1 MQRIPKYTAGMFKKK
16 MPRFGASGIRM
27 PSMPK
32 APKPRVKKFAEGGE
46 AEIEEVIVGP
56 SYGEVDEVIIGPG
69 AAQQEY
75 SNEISQSEKR
85 RKERALAAEKSLV
98 KRYLAAS
105 KKAGAKKPESVEMDR
120 ETLRREFDAY
130 MQEQELKK
138 KQAEAEFRRDM
149 KQGIRTARSGG
160 KMESCCRG
168 DGIASRGKTRGKFV

>member
-16 MPRFGASGIRM
+16 MPRFGSSGVRM
-27 PSMPK
+27 PRMPK
-32 APKPRVKKFAEGGE
+32 PPKPRVKKFAEGGE
-46 AEIEEVIVGP
+46 IE
-56 SYGEVDEVIIGPG
+56 EVIIGPG

-75 SNEISQSEKR
+75 ADEISQSEKR

-105 KKAGAKKPESVEMDR
+105 KKAGAKKPEPKVEVDR
-120 ETLRREFDAY
+120 ETLRREFDSY
-130 MQEQELKK
+130 MQEQERKK
-138 KQAEAEFRRDM
+138 KQAESQFYQEM
-149 KQGIRTARSGG
+149 KRGIRTARSGG

>member
-1 MQRIPKYTAGMFKKK
+1 MFKKK
-16 MPRFGASGIRM
+16 MPRFGSSGVRM
-27 PSMPK
+27 PRMPK
-32 APKPRVKKFAEGGE
+32 PPKPRAKKFQDG
-46 AEIEEVIVGP
+46 
-56 SYGEVDEVIIGPG
+56 GEVDEVIVGPG